1 MATQES
7 SGAALGDQPIST
19 FGVLTSAPV
28 ITLAELSH
36 VSDSYLQTPAS
47 SKISSIQSLSPATW
61 QGLATAA
68 RLLGSSGTSAK
79 VSMQVVAG
87 KFMGSS
93 FCHELG
99 SGELFAPDSRLY
111 ATVKKAEQAEQVQQD
126 LRAALDQSILQQA
139 ELSRDLANARATIKR
154 QTCQLDRQAA
164 LSFSTFVSIQAAG
177 QHVDGVR
184 APAWHGIPSSSG
196 PEQNCSLP
204 FLTRDAPSWL
214 QSRIRWH
221 GKQVWKQFSSSL
233 ERIFGW
239 YPRQHERSHGSGG
252 GAMSALGMLASHP
265 LDNHGSYSVR
275 AMLTGVLQQLPF
287 SDGTLQ
293 GAPSLWRTLRSVI
306 GPYISPQAPH
316 IAIAAFSVG
325 ASADQT
331 YRIANSASHMAP
343 HSGRSNVKV
352 RRLVTNKNKLSK
364 MLGGLKD
371 TLAWLVG
378 LAPSG
383 INGAQAS
390 LLQVT

>member
-1 MATQES
+1 
-7 SGAALGDQPIST
+7 
-19 FGVLTSAPV
+19 
-28 ITLAELSH
+28 
-36 VSDSYLQTPAS
+36 
-47 SKISSIQSLSPATW
+47 
-61 QGLATAA
+61 
-68 RLLGSSGTSAK
+68 
-79 VSMQVVAG
+79 
-87 KFMGSS
+87 MGSS

-275 AMLTGVLQQLPF
+275 AMLTGVWVIFFFPPGHPALTCGHLVLSGSFLLPET
-287 SDGTLQ
+287 D
-293 GAPSLWRTLRSVI
+293 
-306 GPYISPQAPH
+306 
-316 IAIAAFSVG
+316 
-325 ASADQT
+325 
-331 YRIANSASHMAP
+331 
-343 HSGRSNVKV
+343 
-352 RRLVTNKNKLSK
+352 
-364 MLGGLKD
+364 
-371 TLAWLVG
+371 
-378 LAPSG
+378 
-383 INGAQAS
+383 
-390 LLQVT
+390 